1 MNPILKVYAVSV
13 IVGLGM
19 LGAFGALQ
27 SVLAD
32 SASTAVSVQNAAPSV
47 TSVDLTPSPIT
58 LTENT
63 STTVTITAT
72 VTDSNGCD
80 DVFTSGTITA
90 VVYRSGLAATS
101 SCSADENNCY
111 RNITL
116 IEAANTCTGGADTSG
131 DASGTIPIWYFAE
144 ATDAS
149 STFPTETWQAAVTAR
164 DATGDSG
171 TSTDS
176 TPPELNS
183 LYALNVTSAIN
194 FGAVSPGTDTGSTNQ
209 PATTTNT
216 GNFKIDIEFS
226 GTDMTSG
233 GNTLNATQ
241 EKYGTSSVAYSS
253 LAYTLSTSA
262 TARDVNLT
270 KTTASGSPVS
280 TTTYWGIAI
289 PNGQATGTYSG
300 TNTFTAI
307 YSSN

>member
-1 MNPILKVYAVSV
+1 MNPIFKIYAVSV
-13 IVGLGM
+13 VMALGI

-27 SVLAD
+27 FVLAD
-32 SASTAVSVQNAAPSV
+32 GSSTAVVVQNAAPSV
-47 TSVDLTPSPIT
+47 SAVDLTANPIT

-72 VTDSNGCD
+72 VTDSNGWD
-80 DVFTSGTITA
+80 DVFTSGTILAT
-90 VVYRSGLAATS
+90 VYRSGLAATS

-111 RNITL
+111 RNVPL
-116 IEAANTCTGGADTSG
+116 AEVGNTCTGGSDTTG
-131 DASGTIPIWYFAE
+131 DASGTIPLWYFAE

-149 STFPTETWQAAVTAR
+149 STYPTETWQVAVTAR

-194 FGAVSPGTDTGSTNQ
+194 FGTVPPGTNTGATNQ

-226 GTDMTSG
+226 GTDMSSG
-233 GNTLNATQ
+233 GNTLTAAQQKYAT
-241 EKYGTSSVAYSS
+241 TSATYAS
-253 LAYTLSTSA
+253 LAYTLSTSP
-262 TARDVNLT
+262 TSKDVNLT
-270 KTTASGSPVS
+270 KTTASGSPIA
-280 TTTYWGIAI
+280 TTTYWGIAV

-307 YSSN
+307 FSSN